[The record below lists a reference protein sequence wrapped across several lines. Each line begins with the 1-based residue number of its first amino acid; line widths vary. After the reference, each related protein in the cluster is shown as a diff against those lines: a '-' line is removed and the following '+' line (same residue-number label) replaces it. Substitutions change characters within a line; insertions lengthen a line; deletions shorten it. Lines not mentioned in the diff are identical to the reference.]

1 MLIVQKALLVYIVV
15 VSSISVRLLHIV
27 CQASICYCHMR
38 EYPLFPAFYF
48 FNLLPVLL
56 LFSLHDV
63 LSLKIFE
70 RRGTSSSALNQ
81 NILITFQSLTSCSK
95 PPTVLVDRSKIPMV
109 SLIFVTYGRYKI

>member
-38 EYPLFPAFYF
+38 EYPLFPAFFYF

-56 LFSLHDV
+56 LFSL
-63 LSLKIFE
+63 
-70 RRGTSSSALNQ
+70 R
-81 NILITFQSLTSCSK
+81 LIIEDL
-95 PPTVLVDRSKIPMV
+95 
-109 SLIFVTYGRYKI
+109 